1 MTQVPL
7 YFVNNIYKSRKTLLE
22 QFKTRGI
29 DIQHLDK
36 ITEQETKLMLANK
49 DIDFEIKQDHKKWSI
64 KYLITPKLRNTTLR
78 QQIMSFMEEEKIIDE
93 DGNKNTEQNME
104 NYELI
109 FIVKENPNESLIK
122 VIDEMYNEYK
132 LYINIFWL
140 NTLLFNILEHEYVPT
155 HVKITN
161 EEFKDIKKVYN
172 LASKQ
177 QLPLISRHDPI
188 AKILGIRPGEIVKII
203 RPSPACGK
211 YITYRC
217 CK

>member
-1 MTQVPL
+1 MSQVPL

-22 QFKTRGI
+22 QFKTRGL
-29 DIQHLDK
+29 DIKHLDN
-36 ITEQETKLMLANK
+36 ITENEIKLMLANK
-49 DIDFEIKQDHKKWSI
+49 DIDFELTNGDNKISI

-78 QQIMSFMEEEKIIDE
+78 NQILSFMQEEQILDE
-93 DGNKNTEQNME
+93 DGNMNKEINIDNH
-104 NYELI
+104 ELI
-109 FIVKENPNESLIK
+109 FIVKENPNDSLIK

-140 NTLLFNILEHEYVPT
+140 NTLLFNILEHEYVPE
-155 HVKITN
+155 HIKITN
-161 EEFKDIKKVYN
+161 EDFKEIKQVYN

-188 AKILGIRPGEIVKII
+188 AKILGIRPGEVVKII
-203 RPSPACGK
+203 RPSPTCGK